1 MRTIPQ
7 PKTQNPSPVS
17 PHFPWFTLALVGIW
31 VISLILRFWGLER
44 FNTLVFD
51 EVYYAKFANKY
62 LIGEDFFNAHP
73 PLSQYIIAIGIWIGS
88 HLPFGQDRINGFT
101 GSLRS
106 TFSYRWLNAFI
117 GSFLPLIVAAIAY
130 QLTSR
135 RSYSLI
141 AAIFATVDGLF
152 LVESRYA
159 LNNIYLVGFG
169 LLGQLFLLL
178 ALKKPPY
185 QRRNQLAIAGI
196 FFGASAAI
204 KWNGLGF
211 LLGVYLIWLIPGII
225 AAIASIRFDNIFS
238 YHEQVS
244 STRKKNFLKK
254 WQRRVKSFS
263 KSHLSSTAIAN
274 LTQLNFWQMIL
285 CLGIIPALSYSISWI
300 PHLLMVPKPGFWEM
314 QQEILTFHQNVGGI
328 YAHPYCSRWYS
339 WIFMQHP
346 VAYFYHTARNTTET
360 VPQYPPL
367 PTGTGTVIYDVH
379 AMGNPILW
387 WLSSIAIFLLL
398 LLFIF
403 WLFWRGLGK
412 ISLTTTTWIAL
423 YLVCNYAA
431 NLLPWMKVS
440 RCTFIYHYMSAS
452 VFAQLALA
460 WIVERWISSEKL
472 FYRRAGIAVVLS
484 IILAFWFWL
493 PIYLG
498 LPLSEQGFQMRM
510 WFSSWIN

>member
-1 MRTIPQ
+1 M
-7 PKTQNPSPVS
+7 
-17 PHFPWFTLALVGIW
+17 IW
-31 VISLILRFWGLER
+31 LISLILRFWGLER

-88 HLPFGQDRINGFT
+88 HLPFGQDNLNGFT

-106 TFSYRWLNAFI
+106 TFSYRWLNAFT
-117 GSFLPLIVAAIAY
+117 GSFLPLIIAGVAY
-130 QLTSR
+130 QLTLR
-135 RSYSLI
+135 KSYALV
-141 AAIFATVDGLF
+141 AAIFATIDGLF

-178 ALKKPPY
+178 ALRKPPF
-185 QRRNQLAIAGI
+185 QRQKQLITAGI
-196 FFGASAAI
+196 FFGAAAAI

-211 LLGVYLIWLIPGII
+211 LLGIYLLWLIPGFI
-225 AAIASIRFDNIFS
+225 AGIGSIRFDNIFS
-238 YHEQVS
+238 YHPQIAS
-244 STRKKNFLKK
+244 SQHRNFGKK

-263 KSHLSSTAIAN
+263 KPQLASTAIAN
-274 LTQLNFWQMIL
+274 ITQLSFWQIL
-285 CLGIIPALSYSISWI
+285 LYLGIVPLLSYSISWI

-314 QQEILTFHQNVGGI
+314 QRQIFAFHQNVGGI

-339 WIFMQHP
+339 WIFMQQP
-346 VAYFYHTARNTTET
+346 VAYFYATARNLSET

-367 PTGTGTVIYDVH
+367 PSGTGTVIYDVH

-387 WLSSIAIFLLL
+387 WLSAIAIFLLIL
-398 LLFIF
+398 LLIF
-403 WLFWRGLGK
+403 WLCRRGLSK
-412 ISLTTTTWIAL
+412 ISLTTNTWIAL
-423 YLVCNYAA
+423 YLVGNYAA
-431 NLLPWMKVS
+431 NLLPWIKVS
-440 RCTFIYHYMSAS
+440 RCTFIYHYMGAS
-452 VFAQLALA
+452 VYSQLALA
-460 WIVERWISSEKL
+460 WIIERWIVSESL
-472 FYRRAGIAVVLS
+472 FSRRAGISIVLA

-498 LPLSEQGFQMRM
+498 LPLSLSGFQLRM